1 LVNSDWHI
9 DASVSL
15 NAKDTPSLFYTR
27 FGMSYRIDR
36 HKKDEY
42 LEEKGSDARKAE
54 KEEKKKLKQAQKGQK
69 KQRRKMKKQ
78 KKKSVILDDSSDDT
92 MQRLEE

>member
-1 LVNSDWHI
+1 MLQS
-9 DASVSL
+9 AL

-54 KEEKKKLKQAQKGQK
+54 KEGK
-69 KQRRKMKKQ
+69 
-78 KKKSVILDDSSDDT
+78 
-92 MQRLEE
+92 